1 MSSVSDTSDTISHN
15 LPWVE
20 KYRPE
25 SLDDI
30 KSHDDIVSTIRH
42 FTIQDEFPDL
52 LLYGP
57 PGTGKTSTILCCC
70 REMYGPSYQT
80 MVIHLNASDERGI
93 EVVRQRIQDFS
104 RTRTFL
110 QMSKY
115 KLVVL
120 DEADAMTE
128 EAQAALRQ
136 VIYQSRHNTRYCLI
150 CNYVTKII
158 PSLRSRFVIL
168 RYSPI
173 DLEELKI
180 LLQDISKR
188 EGLKLSGEALNAII
202 HISDG
207 DARKSINLLQSCS
220 GYEWHEDKIEQDTI
234 ITERHIYQ
242 VSSKPNPNEFHQQ
255 IYNLLHLPLRE
266 SINKLSEWVSETG
279 ISLLDLIQMIN
290 HHLVEYNLPDN
301 LLLTLIPLLSEIE
314 HFLCFSNTAKI
325 QLYAIASAF
334 HKSRMASFGI

>member
-180 LLQDISKR
+180 LRSQ
-188 EGLKLSGEALNAII
+188 LS
-202 HISDG
+202 
-207 DARKSINLLQSCS
+207 NLANNCTTR
-220 GYEWHEDKIEQDTI
+220 Y
-234 ITERHIYQ
+234 
-242 VSSKPNPNEFHQQ
+242 F
-255 IYNLLHLPLRE
+255 
-266 SINKLSEWVSETG
+266 
-279 ISLLDLIQMIN
+279 
-290 HHLVEYNLPDN
+290 
-301 LLLTLIPLLSEIE
+301 
-314 HFLCFSNTAKI
+314 
-325 QLYAIASAF
+325 
-334 HKSRMASFGI
+334 

>member
-1 MSSVSDTSDTISHN
+1 MSIDSNI
-15 LPWVE
+15 PWVE
-20 KYRPE
+20 KYRPN
-25 SLDDI
+25 SLEDI
-30 KSHDDIVSTIRH
+30 KSHGDIIHTIKN
-42 FTIQDEFPDL
+42 FIKQDEFPDL

-93 EVVRQRIQDFS
+93 EVVRQRIRDFS
-104 RTRTFL
+104 RARTFL
-110 QMSKY
+110 QTGKY

-168 RYSPI
+168 RYSPLEPGQLTALLINISEREKITLDQSAI
-173 DLEELKI
+173 D
-180 LLQDISKR
+180 
-188 EGLKLSGEALNAII
+188 AII
-202 HISDG
+202 HISNG

-220 GYEWHEDKIEQDTI
+220 YYEWREESVYTI
-234 ITERHIYQ
+234 TDDEIFQ
-242 VSSKPNPNEFHQQ
+242 VSSKPPPKYFHQQ
-255 IYNLLHLPLRE
+255 IYNLLHLPLTE
-266 SINKLSEWVSETG
+266 SIKSLQDWFLESG
-279 ISLLDLIQMIN
+279 ISLLDFIQLISTQVIQ
-290 HHLVEYNLPDN
+290 YGLPDKI
-301 LLLTLIPLLSEIE
+301 LEFLIPMLSDIE
-314 HFLCFSNTAKI
+314 HHLCFSNTTSI
-325 QLYAIASAF
+325 QLQAIASIF
-334 HKSRMASFGI
+334 HQARKVEMLL